1 MPNVLPIP
9 MTRASRIE
17 YSENGCI
24 GDFRVKGGGIII
36 ESRPKAGVTI
46 KSEYKSESVFV
57 GINQSYLVSVQYRHR
72 TFPIWLALSVIFG
85 VFGLLF
91 VAIGELLFVGLF
103 CLFVGLL
110 FLALF
115 FETKRAKL
123 SFFLADEQD
132 YHILLASKAIKDP
145 KAMSEFVHC
154 ILLNSLV
161 D

>member
-1 MPNVLPIP
+1 MPNVLPMP
-9 MTRASRIE
+9 MTRTKKIE

-72 TFPIWLALSVIFG
+72 TFPIWLALSIIFG
-85 VFGLLF
+85 VFGGLF
-91 VAIGELLFVGLF
+91 VAISEFVAGLF
-103 CLFVGLL
+103 CLFGLL

-145 KAMSEFVHC
+145 KVMSEFVHC

-161 D
+161 N

>member
-9 MTRASRIE
+9 MTRTSKIE

-36 ESRPKAGVTI
+36 ESRPKGGVTI

-72 TFPIWLALSVIFG
+72 TFPIWLALSIIFG
-85 VFGLLF
+85 VIGGFF
-91 VAIGELLFVGLF
+91 VAISEIVAGLF

-145 KAMSEFVHC
+145 KVMSEFVRC

-161 D
+161 N

>member
-1 MPNVLPIP
+1 MANVLPIP
-9 MTRASRIE
+9 MTRTSRIE

-72 TFPIWLALSVIFG
+72 TFPIWLALSIIFG
-85 VFGLLF
+85 VFGGLF
-91 VAIGELLFVGLF
+91 VAISEIVACLF

-145 KAMSEFVHC
+145 KVMSEFVRY

-161 D
+161 N